1 MLQYTVYKQK
11 GARGMLNKNVLLC
24 AVNSQYIH
32 SNPAVWSL
40 KKAATAYGERY
51 GIQLPDIQ
59 IQEYTINEPYDRVLC
74 DILSRKP
81 DLLCFSVYI
90 WNVARIGALLADI
103 RRVIPETTI
112 VLGGPEVSFGNIP
125 IQRDLYDHV
134 ITGEGER
141 KFFTFLL
148 NWLNLPV
155 PDALQQEGLLPGADI
170 PFIYTEE
177 NLPYFRNRIV
187 YYESTRGCP
196 FSCAYCLSGKH
207 DPVRAKPLEQVY
219 GELQFLIDHDV
230 PQVKFVDRTFN
241 CIPDRCEAILQYLL
255 DHAKA
260 GMNFHFE
267 CAGDLFTEAQLAL
280 IGKAPKGLFQ
290 FEIGIQSTCEETLK
304 LACRKTSIDQ
314 VFRNIRKLMAPGN
327 ANIHVDLIAG
337 LPGEDYHRFKQSF
350 NDVYTLQAHQLQLG
364 FLKILKGAP
373 LERMQEAYGYV
384 FSANPPYEILRNA
397 CLPNGEILEMKGIED
412 VLNRYYNSG
421 RYPKTLEYL
430 IALYKS
436 PWDFYQGLAAWF
448 RGKGLLGQGISAKNA
463 SEELL
468 AYGVSV
474 FPEAEERISYLLLE
488 DFYGVDP
495 SDVVPPSLRKY
506 HVVSSV
512 TRKMVED
519 CPPGMTIRAVE
530 DTFYQVNYGEKD
542 VVTGRYALKPC

>member
-1 MLQYTVYKQK
+1 
-11 GARGMLNKNVLLC
+11 MLNKNVLLC